1 MLYKNKRSE
10 GKQKQ
15 NQIVPWVIGNGATWG
30 NNKKKQS
37 KRFFIVKKNF
47 KLIKK
52 TSEFFH
58 ISRLIYDINLIAL
71 GSLKTCK
78 ATQKLFLM

>member
-37 KRFFIVKKNF
+37 KRFFIVKKILN
-47 KLIKK
+47 
-52 TSEFFH
+52 
-58 ISRLIYDINLIAL
+58 
-71 GSLKTCK
+71 SLK
-78 ATQKLFLM
+78 KLLNFFIFQD